1 MGSQAAHDEQAL
13 ARPPGDR
20 RHPAET
26 AKRVVVPPPQRVTT
40 LGKQR
45 SEDAGA
51 DAGQREQDGR
61 VGRRWRRLWLGLGGR
76 VRVFRRCGLGELVH
90 QSVELAPRVTE
101 LPVRCVLMGRGPVQC
116 WSSLPSN
123 LRPCRLRYSFLV
135 LTFAGWVNRHQDDL
149 IDYLREENRV
159 LREHLGPRPL
169 RLTDA
174 QRRRLAVRGHK
185 LGRRVLT
192 QVAGIVTP
200 DTILRWYRR
209 LIAKKYDGSARRR
222 RGRPMTRQDVAE
234 LVVRMAVDNP
244 RWGYTRIR
252 GALSNLGH
260 TIARTTV
267 KRILHDHGVDP
278 APERSRHMPWK
289 TFLQAPWEG
298 RTACDLFT
306 VEVLTLAGL
315 QRYLVFFVTALQ
327 SRRVTI
333 AGIPP
338 QPYGAWMEQQARN
351 LTDPV
356 DGCLRRARYL
366 MHDRDPLSTR
376 GFGEILEG
384 GGVQPIRLP
393 PKSPNLNAYAER
405 FVRSM
410 KEECLSRVVPLGEGH
425 LRLLVGEYVDHD
437 HRERHH
443 QGLDNQLLQRPP
455 PPVSLAADV
464 QRRERL
470 GGWLNFYH
478 REAA

>member
-1 MGSQAAHDEQAL
+1 MARAL
-13 ARPPGDR
+13 GPRGIQIESISTPYGAKKRPR
-20 RHPAET
+20 
-26 AKRVVVPPPQRVTT
+26 
-40 LGKQR
+40 LGR
-45 SEDAGA
+45 
-51 DAGQREQDGR
+51 
-61 VGRRWRRLWLGLGGR
+61 
-76 VRVFRRCGLGELVH
+76 
-90 QSVELAPRVTE
+90 
-101 LPVRCVLMGRGPVQC
+101 C
-116 WSSLPSN
+116 WSSLPSS
-123 LRPCRLRYSFLV
+123 LRLCRLRCSFLV

-289 TFLQAPWEG
+289 TFLQATG
-298 RTACDLFT
+298 RAWRPAICSP
-306 VEVLTLAGL
+306 
-315 QRYLVFFVTALQ
+315 
-327 SRRVTI
+327 SR
-333 AGIPP
+333 
-338 QPYGAWMEQQARN
+338 
-351 LTDPV
+351 
-356 DGCLRRARYL
+356 C
-366 MHDRDPLSTR
+366 
-376 GFGEILEG
+376 
-384 GGVQPIRLP
+384 
-393 PKSPNLNAYAER
+393 
-405 FVRSM
+405 
-410 KEECLSRVVPLGEGH
+410 
-425 LRLLVGEYVDHD
+425 
-437 HRERHH
+437 
-443 QGLDNQLLQRPP
+443 
-455 PPVSLAADV
+455 
-464 QRRERL
+464 
-470 GGWLNFYH
+470 
-478 REAA
+478 